1 MRPSNNEVPSLSIGT
16 VAKLTGISVH
26 TLRAWEKRHSVVIAD
41 RSNTGRR
48 LYHADD
54 VYRLRL
60 VKKLTDNGHS
70 IGNIAPLNNEELES
84 MFSLERQ
91 DLSRI
96 TVNRPVIDVVLFG
109 EHKLPNI
116 AEKALGSPI
125 SIVAQTRDAG
135 ELRDLLTDNKHCA
148 VVLFFENIQKHE
160 LRLLRQLREGEK
172 NHNYTVVFSLAQR
185 EVIEELKS
193 IGVGIIRA
201 PISQDLLIEF
211 LVNRLDRQASPNQ
224 KLSDEEIPSHKY
236 SRKQLERLA
245 NIPTAIDCECPHH
258 LASLVR
264 ELTVFESYCQNCAS
278 KNAED
283 AILHNEIYKITAQ
296 ARALMERG
304 ISVLLEAENLN
315 IDALPEN

>member
-1 MRPSNNEVPSLSIGT
+1 MRQSENEAPSLSIGT

-26 TLRAWEKRHSVVIAD
+26 TLRAWEKRHRVVIAD

-60 VKKLTDNGHS
+60 IKKLTESGHS
-70 IGNIAPLNNEELES
+70 IGNIAPLNNADLES
-84 MFSLERQ
+84 MFDLELQ
-91 DLSRI
+91 DFSKLS
-96 TVNRPVIDVVLFG
+96 THKPVVDVVIFG
-109 EHKLPNI
+109 EHQFTRPLGTSKINI
-116 AEKALGSPI
+116 LSET
-125 SIVAQTRDAG
+125 QDAG
-135 ELRDLLTDNKHCA
+135 ELREFLANQKQCA
-148 VVLFFENIQKHE
+148 VVMFFNAIQKHE
-160 LRLLRQLREGEK
+160 LRLVRQLIESK
-172 NHNYTVVFSLAQR
+172 SPHDYTVVFTLAQR
-185 EVIEELKS
+185 DVIEELKS
-193 IGVGIIRA
+193 LGVGVIRA
-201 PISQDLLIEF
+201 PISPELLFESI
-211 LVNRLDRQASPNQ
+211 VKRT
-224 KLSDEEIPSHKY
+224 LSGSDTEKYGMQGEIPSHKY

>member
-1 MRPSNNEVPSLSIGT
+1 MRQSENESPSLSIGT

-60 VKKLTDNGHS
+60 IKKLTESGHS
-70 IGNIAPLNNEELES
+70 IGNIAPLNNDELES
-84 MFSLERQ
+84 MFDLEHQ
-91 DLSRI
+91 DFSKA
-96 TVNRPVIDVVLFG
+96 NFSKPVVDVVLFG
-109 EHKLPNI
+109 EHKFTRPQSASKVNII
-116 AEKALGSPI
+116 AE
-125 SIVAQTRDAG
+125 TRDAG
-135 ELRDLLTDNKHCA
+135 ELRDLLSDNKKCA
-148 VVLFFENIQKHE
+148 VVLFFNTIQKHE
-160 LRLLRQLREGEK
+160 LRLVRQLLESEAL
-172 NHNYTVVFSLAQR
+172 HDYTVVFTLAQR
-185 EVIEELKS
+185 EVIEELKVL
-193 IGVGIIRA
+193 GVAVIRA
-201 PISQDLLIEF
+201 PISPELLIESIVKRAESGGDAGNEN
-211 LVNRLDRQASPNQ
+211 LEGETP
-224 KLSDEEIPSHKY
+224 PHKY

-296 ARALMERG
+296 ARSLMERG
-304 ISVLLEAENLN
+304 ISILLEAENLN
-315 IDALPEN
+315 IDALPDR